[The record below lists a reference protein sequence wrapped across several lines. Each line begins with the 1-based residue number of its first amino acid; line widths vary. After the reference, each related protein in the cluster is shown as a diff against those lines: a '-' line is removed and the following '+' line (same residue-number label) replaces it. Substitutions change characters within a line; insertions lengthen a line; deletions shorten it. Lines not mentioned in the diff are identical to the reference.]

1 MLHILRILLKRHC
14 QIFSSM
20 AVLGYSQS
28 KEYFY
33 YIRNSHNFITTK
45 QILVNTKINMHVN
58 MSINK
63 NTEKS

>member
-1 MLHILRILLKRHC
+1 MP
-14 QIFSSM
+14 
-20 AVLGYSQS
+20 VLGYSQS